1 MRHVDRIL
9 RPWHVWS
16 LGVLA
21 CGWFIGLIVA
31 GSSSLP
37 GIATSRCPIGM
48 CLTGYPPHVAREFFG
63 ALGPQGRTALT
74 RLLSPFDFVTP
85 VLLVL
90 ALMSIVLYCT
100 RPRALGGR
108 TPLTTGWRLTL
119 IALPLLYGLAD
130 YGENVAVLRMLAET
144 GQISDQLA
152 HRGSVL
158 TAAKSQLV
166 VASIAFAGAFVI
178 AGWLER
184 WRG

>member
-1 MRHVDRIL
+1 M
-9 RPWHVWS
+9 
-16 LGVLA
+16 
-21 CGWFIGLIVA
+21 
-31 GSSSLP
+31 
-37 GIATSRCPIGM
+37 
-48 CLTGYPPHVAREFFG
+48 
-63 ALGPQGRTALT
+63 
-74 RLLSPFDFVTP
+74 
-85 VLLVL
+85 
-90 ALMSIVLYCT
+90 
-100 RPRALGGR
+100 
-108 TPLTTGWRLTL
+108 TTGWRLTL